1 MIFHVL
7 FPVILEEQLAE
18 LRDKRTAIVAEL
30 QTEETPEIQ
39 REHFVQR
46 IQKDNE
52 EIGHMQAQWV
62 FIYEN

>member
-1 MIFHVL
+1 MIFHVP

-52 EIGHMQAQWV
+52 EIGHMQAQ
-62 FIYEN
+62 